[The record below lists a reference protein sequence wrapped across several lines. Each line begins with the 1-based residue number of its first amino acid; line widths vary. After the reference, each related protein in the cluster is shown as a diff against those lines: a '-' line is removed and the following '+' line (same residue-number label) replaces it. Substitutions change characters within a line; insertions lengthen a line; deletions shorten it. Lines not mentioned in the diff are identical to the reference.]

1 MNAVLLHLYCRIIDN
16 GFYPGL
22 HKIHYGYLAENV
34 VVVLVVLVV
43 FRAVKQT
50 LSGSGRECLYA
61 DGGILD
67 QYPIY
72 MFDGT
77 IVLMSD

>member
-1 MNAVLLHLYCRIIDN
+1 L
-16 GFYPGL
+16 
-22 HKIHYGYLAENV
+22 V
-34 VVVLVVLVV
+34 VVVV

-50 LSGSGRECLYA
+50 FSGRECLYA

-72 MFDGT
+72 KFDGKVRFDKCL
-77 IVLMSD
+77 II